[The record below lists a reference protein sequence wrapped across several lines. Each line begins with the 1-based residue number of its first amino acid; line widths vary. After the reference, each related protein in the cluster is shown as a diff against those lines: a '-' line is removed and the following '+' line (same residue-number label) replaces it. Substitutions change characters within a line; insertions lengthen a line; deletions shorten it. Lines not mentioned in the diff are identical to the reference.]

1 MSKLNKFLIIFVLS
15 FILIASN
22 VLAADI
28 TNLNST
34 NENPAA
40 SQDMPSAEDR
50 VSEDS
55 ENSEE
60 DANAANDLLNGV
72 VNSGADQPTE
82 DTSAPKISSITQATS
97 VPEANLR
104 LSNILSFVLI
114 SIGVVLILLA
124 IAILI
129 KIKR

>member
-22 VLAADI
+22 VFAADI

-50 VSEDS
+50 VSED
-55 ENSEE
+55 SEE